1 MHSTICRG
9 LCPIAHERA
18 VLVTESDERCPGTSA
33 LAAAGA
39 TMDGALQRWAVTEE
53 LRHGDPDR
61 TGPSGQLPLRPALA
75 AALAVPG
82 CRAVYAVA
90 FGLDGGA
97 LAAGDGN
104 GSTYLWDTA

>member
-1 MHSTICRG
+1 
-9 LCPIAHERA
+9 
-18 VLVTESDERCPGTSA
+18 
-33 LAAAGA
+33 
-39 TMDGALQRWAVTEE
+39 MDGALQRWAVTEG

-61 TGPSGQLPLRPALA
+61 TGPSGLLPLRPALA

-90 FGLDGGA
+90 FGLDGDA

-104 GSTYLWDTA
+104 GRTYL